1 MQEDYELE
9 QQYCD
14 MLDELYPPYLIGSS
28 EFYASTILKEC
39 DPIMYKEGF
48 ADFVDSMNSW

>member
-14 MLDELYPPYLIGSS
+14 MLDEVYPPYLIGSS

-39 DPIMYKEGF
+39 DPIMYKEGL
-48 ADFVDSMNSW
+48 ADFIDSMNTW